1 MVAISRDLEA
11 VLAFSPDAAQMHELA
26 DTLLAYPDAPRP
38 QLLPCARPTTGAV
51 SFSADNLGVGQ
62 QRVVAD
68 MATLRRAGASHEVL
82 VVPGHAPLQ
91 DQTLDRDGPHAMVAT
106 NEGVLQLCA
115 FAKYA
120 VAFLRMSR
128 SIFTRA
134 NCDTQPADL
143 HLLGTDDLRVN
154 AFELAQSIGLDPVKQ
169 RLIDQTRRPGHKPP
183 RSALQ
188 PPVAPPPA

>member
-51 SFSADNLGVGQ
+51 SFSADNLGVDQ
-62 QRVVAD
+62 QRIVAEV
-68 MATLRRAGASHEVL
+68 ARTRRAGASHEVL

-120 VAFLRMSR
+120 VAFPRMSR

-134 NCDTQPADL
+134 NST
-143 HLLGTDDLRVN
+143 R
-154 AFELAQSIGLDPVKQ
+154 S
-169 RLIDQTRRPGHKPP
+169 RLISICSALMTFVSTPLSWPS
-183 RSALQ
+183 RSALTQ
-188 PPVAPPPA
+188 LNSV